1 VPTRDCALTP
11 AVLATARLSGG
22 VLVIAAPASA
32 AVSPHTVIAGLP
44 LVRRLALAARRAG
57 YARVLVHDP
66 RVDAV
71 HLPPGAAPLARD
83 STDLA
88 SPANGP
94 RASSGRRVVVL
105 PTNVVPQARWLG
117 SLLQAPLDTGQ
128 IWVDGSGAM
137 AVESDDPERVLAVVG
152 RCATADDMRARL
164 SAMFDPVVP
173 ALDPTGRFPLAGSE
187 DVPRANRWLFRGLIK
202 QSEGFMSRHVE
213 RPISLAIT
221 RLLLGTRI
229 TPNVMTLVS
238 LSIGLGSATFFLSSD
253 ATWQLTGALLFLTHS
268 ILDGCDGELARLTFQ
283 ETKTGAMLDFWG
295 DNIVHVAVFGCM
307 AVGWSLERQSAWPLV
322 AGGVACASTLGVASL
337 LSGKTMRD
345 ETGAADPTL
354 AGRLVEALG
363 HRDFIYLVIVLAAFG
378 KAAWFLTATA
388 VGTPIFLGLVLLVRS
403 RRAAT
408 RA

>member
-1 VPTRDCALTP
+1 
-11 AVLATARLSGG
+11 

-32 AVSPHTVIAGLP
+32 AISPLTVVAGLP
-44 LVRRLALAARRAG
+44 LVSRLALAARRAG

-66 RVDAV
+66 RVDAAQ
-71 HLPPGAAPLARD
+71 LPPGAARL
-83 STDLA
+83 TQDLA
-88 SPANGP
+88 DRAAEANGP
-94 RASSGRRVVVL
+94 AAFRRVVLL
-105 PTNVVPQARWLG
+105 PTNVIPQARWLT
-117 SLLQAPLDTGQ
+117 SLLHAPLDAGQ
-128 IWVDGSGAM
+128 ICVDGSGAVV
-137 AVESDDPERVLAVVG
+137 VESEDPDSVLAVVA

-164 SAMFDPVVP
+164 SAMFDPVAP
-173 ALDPTGRFPLAGSE
+173 ALDPTGRFPLAGSG
-187 DVPRANRWLFRGLIK
+187 DIARADRWLFRSLIK

-229 TPNVMTLVS
+229 TPNAMTLVS
-238 LSIGLGSATFFLSSD
+238 LSIGLASATFFLSSD
-253 ATWQLTGALLFLTHS
+253 AAWQLAGAVLLLAHS

-283 ETKTGAMLDFWG
+283 ETKTGAVLDFWG

-307 AVGWSLERQSAWPLV
+307 AVGWSLDRHSAWPLV
-322 AGGVACASTLGVASL
+322 AGGVACASTLAVASL

-354 AGRLVEALG
+354 AGRLVETLG
-363 HRDFIYLVIVLAAFG
+363 HRDFIYLVILLAAFG
-378 KAAWFLTATA
+378 KAAWFLAATA

-403 RRAAT
+403 RRAAS